1 MNEIILLILIGL
13 AAGMLGGLFGVGG
26 GIIVI
31 PALIY
36 LLGMTQHQAQGT
48 SVAFM
53 LLPVGLLAFINY
65 YKNGYINI
73 KFAAIL
79 AAAFFVGA
87 FFGSKI
93 AINLSS
99 DTLKKMFAVLVI
111 ITGIK
116 LFFD

>member
-1 MNEIILLILIGL
+1 MNEIILLIFIGL

-73 KFAAIL
+73 KYAAIL

-99 DTLKKMFAVLVI
+99 DTLRKVFAVLVV